1 MLEQV
6 VHWGLLQDRSPIP
19 NDGRGSQ
26 RRRNSFPFWGHIW
39 DGTGWEWRQPDIYYQ
54 GIKRMWGWKWHPEN
68 PCEKLVVLYG
78 VYWFGRDIPEGY
90 SSPRSSISP
99 RKMPEWEGCFRLF
112 CEVTSFAMP
121 LSWDFWIHFGGRPC
135 CPACL
140 GINALRRSLWF
151 LLGGSIMTRWSR
163 EGMGFFWFCVRCLT
177 WNSCFQTACAFS
189 KAGSG
194 QPGICQSHLA
204 ALFSWFQK
212 PSKTFQTWNTSPK
225 CATLSH
231 VILRSSHI
239 LLPDVPV
246 LFPAFIASRS
256 MQWWIRYTYM
266 PPELPPR

>member
-1 MLEQV
+1 
-6 VHWGLLQDRSPIP
+6 
-19 NDGRGSQ
+19 
-26 RRRNSFPFWGHIW
+26 
-39 DGTGWEWRQPDIYYQ
+39 
-54 GIKRMWGWKWHPEN
+54 MWGWTWHPEN

-140 GINALRRSLWF
+140 GMNALRRSLWF

-163 EGMGFFWFCVRCLT
+163 KDLGFWFCVRCLT

-194 QPGICQSHLA
+194 QPSEYVRVIWQLCFLGFKSNPKH
-204 ALFSWFQK
+204 
-212 PSKTFQTWNTSPK
+212 SKTGNMSPK
-225 CATLSH
+225 GATLSH
-231 VILRSSHI
+231 VILRNSHI

-246 LFPAFIASRS
+246 LLPAFIASRS